1 MIVIEIGMCIIGVIL
16 MVELIAVIYLN
27 KMADEMNKVIKRE
40 TDRASME
47 IQIRALA
54 MHYSKKNQWNK
65 AKEELDECMEELYG
79 AGNPFGYED
88 IVYMT
93 DNTWSEIADVIIML
107 AQLAMQHGKEDEVR
121 QQMEYKVDRQLKRV
135 EEEKQNACQGNEK
148 E

>member
-1 MIVIEIGMCIIGVIL
+1 MIEIGICIICVIFGA
-16 MVELIAVIYLN
+16 ELIAARYLN
-27 KMADEMNKVIKRE
+27 KMADEMNKVMERE
-40 TDRASME
+40 THRASTE

-65 AKEELDECMEELYG
+65 AKEELDECLEELYD

-107 AQLAMQHGKEDEVR
+107 AQLAMQHGKEDVVR
-121 QQMEYKVDRQLKRV
+121 QQIEYKLERQLKRV
-135 EEEKQNACQGNEK
+135 EDEEKHRLL
-148 E
+148 

>member
-1 MIVIEIGMCIIGVIL
+1 MIEIGICIICVIFGA
-16 MVELIAVIYLN
+16 ELIAARYLN
-27 KMADEMNKVIKRE
+27 KMADEMNKVMERE
-40 TDRASME
+40 THRASTE

-121 QQMEYKVDRQLKRV
+121 QQMEYKLDRQLKRI
-135 EEEKQNACQGNEK
+135 EEERDD
-148 E
+148 